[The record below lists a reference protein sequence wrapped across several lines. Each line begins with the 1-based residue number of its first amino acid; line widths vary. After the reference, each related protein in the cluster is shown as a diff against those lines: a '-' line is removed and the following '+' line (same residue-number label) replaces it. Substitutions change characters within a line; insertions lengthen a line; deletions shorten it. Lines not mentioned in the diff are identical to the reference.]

1 MTWGRKN
8 NQMRFESNVIEVG
21 VLMNTEQETC
31 ENEKDEGLKLRLS
44 AYKNFSFLRKN

>member
-8 NQMRFESNVIEVG
+8 NQMRFESNVIGVE

-31 ENEKDEGLKLRLS
+31 EDEKDEGLKLRFS